1 MTSTKVWR
9 FSETSMDEFINTT
22 CMGKNTP
29 IKDVATETTCSHPNH
44 PGHRH
49 DETSCITLH
58 NGVTVTARFLF
69 DVDLD
74 DFYGDD
80 DVIVRLGVFVRYPAH
95 MRHKADRSDCIEP
108 GEFYKYLIE
117 RGRE

>member
-1 MTSTKVWR
+1 MTSTKMWR
-9 FSETSMDEFINTT
+9 FSETSMDEFIDTT
-22 CMGKNTP
+22 CMDKNSP
-29 IKDVATETTCSHPNH
+29 IKDVATETTCPHPNH

-49 DETSCITLH
+49 DEKSYITLH

-80 DVIVRLGVFVRYPAH
+80 DVIVGLGVFVRYPAH
-95 MRHKADRSDCIEP
+95 MRHKADCSDCIEP
-108 GEFYKYLIE
+108 DEFYKYLIE

>member
-9 FSETSMDEFINTT
+9 FSETSMDEFIDAT
-22 CMGKNTP
+22 CMGKNSP

-80 DVIVRLGVFVRYPAH
+80 DVIVGLGTVVHYPDH
-95 MRHKADRSDCIEP
+95 IRHKKIRNDYVDVD
-108 GEFYKYLIE
+108 EFYKYLIE